1 MSVQVNRG
9 FIVERYKYPDDF
21 INKIICG
28 DCLEVMKEIPDKSI
42 DLILTDMPY
51 GSTACDWDKEQDL
64 NKLWEI
70 FKRIGKD
77 DATYVFTA
85 SQPFTSKL
93 IMSNLKWFKY
103 EWIWNKK
110 KSGNIFVAKYQ
121 PLKIHENVLVFSNG
135 KARYNAQMVKRDK
148 IKRSKNYGT
157 GEAMGGSRIPEN
169 KIYEYTH
176 RYPVSIIEI
185 SNANQNNKIHPTQ
198 KPVELMA
205 YLIKTYTEEGD
216 LVLDP
221 FIGSGTTAIAC
232 LELNR
237 RFIGIEISPEY
248 CKMAEERIQKAGGK
262 DNSKEI

>member
-1 MSVQVNRG
+1 MEKR
-9 FIVERYKYPDDF
+9 KYPDDF

-28 DCLEVMKEIPDKSI
+28 NCLEVMQEIPDKSI
-42 DLILTDMPY
+42 DLVLTDMPY

-64 NKLWEI
+64 EELWEI

-77 DATYVFTA
+77 DAVYVFTA

-93 IMSNLKWFKY
+93 VMSNLKWFKY

-110 KSGNIFVAKYQ
+110 KPGNIFVAKYQ

-135 KARYNAQMVKRDK
+135 KTKYNPQMVKRDK

-157 GEAMGGSRIPEN
+157 GEAIPWD
-169 KIYEYTH
+169 KIEKDKVYEYTH
-176 RYPVSIIEI
+176 KYPQSIIEI
-185 SNANQNNKIHPTQ
+185 SNAYQNKIHPTQ

-237 RFIGIEISPEY
+237 RFIGIDILPEY
-248 CKMAEERIQKAGGK
+248 CEMVEERIKNFDSGINHKRLGLL
-262 DNSKEI
+262 